1 MKKIILIILSFFSLN
16 AFFQFWGGVDALYQR
31 GELVGFVF
39 VCGLDSQ
46 TKCLEERDDLRLEDH
61 MYVEHFCL
69 YKNYEYLGRGVG
81 RLTVVEDRYS
91 DIADIDQFLKKCQQ
105 RPGATYA
112 KSVVDYII
120 KNS

>member
-1 MKKIILIILSFFSLN
+1 MKKIILIILSIFSLN
-16 AFFQFWGGVDALYQR
+16 AFCQFWDGIDKLYQR

-46 TKCLEERDDLRLEDH
+46 TKCLEEGDDLRLEDH

-69 YKNYEYLGRGVG
+69 YKNYKYLGRGIS
-81 RLTVVEDRYS
+81 RLTVVEDKS
-91 DIADIDQFLKKCQQ
+91 SEIADIDSFLKKCQQ

-112 KSVVDYII
+112 KSVV
-120 KNS
+120 SEVRF